1 MTLPA
6 ELLQILVCPKCK
18 SALEY
23 HKSPREALVC
33 RECKLVYAVQD
44 GIPIMLIDEAKP
56 LDDADFP
63 RVSAPAT

>member
-18 SALEY
+18 SALE
-23 HKSPREALVC
+23 HHTSPVEALVC

-44 GIPIMLIDEAKP
+44 GIPIMLIDEARP
-56 LDDADFP
+56 LDDAKFP
-63 RVSAPAT
+63 PLGRPAV